1 MSTPS
6 SEVLA
11 FGPFRLS
18 RRERLLTRDGVAV
31 DIGGRALDLLT
42 ALVEQRGRVL
52 SKRELLERVW
62 PDVVVEDGSLRFH
75 MAALRKV
82 LGDGEDG
89 ARYISTQVGVGY
101 AFVASVEVI
110 VVDEPAPA
118 PQPAESSAQSLP
130 ARVRLI
136 GRERDLTLLT
146 EQIASSTLFTIVG
159 AGGVGKTT
167 MAVELAY
174 RLAGRFEQVNF
185 VDLASVQD
193 PTLLASTLATA
204 LGIPVQAEDAIR
216 VILGHIGWRK
226 LLLVL
231 DNCEHLIS
239 AAASLV
245 EKIGDA
251 APGVCVLATS
261 RESLRVRGERVHWL
275 GALEYPVEPAEMSL
289 EQLLAYPAIE
299 LFAERA
305 RAADSTLQI
314 DLAAARVMADMCR
327 RVDGMALPIE
337 LTAVRVGTHGFEA
350 TARMLREHYALS
362 WAGRRTAMPRQQTL
376 QATLDWSYELLS
388 DIERLTL
395 DRLSVFVGSF
405 TPDAALAVA
414 GGSPKATDFQRSGSP
429 LVASWAL
436 AALDELTAKSLVV
449 AERGARRGG
458 YRLLEM
464 TRAYAREKLHARGPA
479 EVQATA
485 RSHATYF
492 AHTLESNAPQ
502 SELAASLGNI
512 RGALSWCF
520 GPDGD
525 PALTLHLAARCVP
538 VLLKLAL
545 LDECRGWC
553 ERALA
558 LMEDEHRGTAI
569 ELELQGA
576 LGTCSMLT
584 RGHGDSAEAALR
596 RGLALSS
603 DLGDARNELL
613 MLGRLHLF
621 HERIGDFATALGWA
635 EDSRRVADKIGSF
648 EARAV
653 AHALLGISHHL
664 AGDQLRARGEL
675 EVSLDPSLPP
685 DLYRSR
691 SGIALARCLWL
702 LGYADQARTVAERT
716 IHYAGAFGNP
726 TMQSLVRLWN
736 LSVCLWSGDVD
747 KARED
752 LSVFASL
759 AEANAF
765 ELYIVA
771 ANGFRGQLAILQGR
785 TEEGVRQLEAALA
798 RLRTAHYA
806 MLTSTFVPVLATGLI
821 DTGRDDEA
829 RRLLDATID
838 DCRRSGELF
847 ALPELLRVKARTAS
861 PNTERW
867 LLDAL
872 DCARGQG
879 ARAWELR
886 AANDLARVWLEL
898 GQAEDARR
906 LLQPLRNGF
915 DEGLD
920 TLDIREADQVLTQ
933 IARSAS

>member
-1 MSTPS
+1 MTSS

-18 RRERLLTRDGVAV
+18 RRERLLTRDDVPVA
-31 DIGGRALDLLT
+31 IGGRALDLLT
-42 ALVEQRGRVL
+42 ALLEQRGRVL

-101 AFVASVEVI
+101 AFVAPVEVI
-110 VVDEPAPA
+110 VGEPAPA
-118 PQPAESSAQSLP
+118 PQQAESSTVHGLP
-130 ARVRLI
+130 GRARLI
-136 GRERDLTLLT
+136 GRERELTLLT
-146 EQIASSTLFTIVG
+146 EQVASAPLFTLVG

-167 MAVELAY
+167 VAVELAY
-174 RLAGRFEQVNF
+174 RLAGRFERVSF

-193 PTLLASTLATA
+193 STLLASTLATA
-204 LGIPVQAEDAIR
+204 LGIPVQTEDAIR
-216 VILGHIGWRK
+216 VLLGHIGRRK

-239 AAASLV
+239 GVSSLV

-251 APGVCVLATS
+251 APGVCLLATS

-275 GALEYPVEPAEMSL
+275 GALEYPVDPAEMSL

-314 DLAAARVMADMCR
+314 DLAAARIMANMCR

-350 TARMLREHYALS
+350 TARMLTEHYALS

-405 TPDAALAVA
+405 TPDAALAVV
-414 GGSPKATDFQRSGSP
+414 GGSPLT
-429 LVASWAL
+429 ASRAL
-436 AALDELTAKSLVV
+436 AALDELVAKSLV
-449 AERGARRGG
+449 ATDRGARRGG

-464 TRAYAREKLHARGPA
+464 TRAYAREKLNARGA
-479 EVQATA
+479 TELQATA
-485 RSHATYF
+485 RSHAMYF
-492 AHTLESNAPQ
+492 AHASESNASQ
-502 SELAASLGNI
+502 SELAASLGNV

-525 PALTLHLAARCVP
+525 PMLALQVAARCVP

-558 LMEDEHRGTAI
+558 LTGDEHRGTAI

-576 LGTCSMLT
+576 LGTCLMLT

-596 RGLALSS
+596 RALALSS
-603 DLGDARNELL
+603 ELGDAWNELRS
-613 MLGRLHLF
+613 LGRLHIF
-621 HERIGDFATALGWA
+621 HERIGDFATALAWA

-648 EARAV
+648 EARA
-653 AHALLGISHHL
+653 AADSLLGISHHL
-664 AGDQLRARGEL
+664 AGEQLRARGEL
-675 EVSLDPSLPP
+675 ELSLDPSLPP
-685 DLYRSR
+685 DLSRSR

-702 LGYADQARTVAERT
+702 LGYADQARAVAERT
-716 IHYAGAFGNP
+716 SRYAGTFGDS
-726 TMQSLVRLWN
+726 TMQSTVRLWN
-736 LSVCLWSGDVD
+736 LSVCLWSGDFD
-747 KARED
+747 KAQED
-752 LSVFASL
+752 LNLFASL

-785 TEEGVRQLEAALA
+785 TEDGVRQLEAALA
-798 RLRTAHYA
+798 RLRAAHYA
-806 MLTSTFVPVLATGLI
+806 MLTSIFVPVLATGLI

-829 RRLLDATID
+829 RTLLDATID
-838 DCRRSGELF
+838 ECRRNGELF
-847 ALPELLRVKARTAS
+847 ALPELLRVKARTS
-861 PNTERW
+861 PDAERW
-867 LLDAL
+867 LHDAL

-879 ARAWELR
+879 VRAWELR
-886 AANDLARVWLEL
+886 ASNDLARAWLEL
-898 GQAEDARR
+898 GQVEDARQ
-906 LLQPLRNGF
+906 LLRPLRDGF

-920 TLDIREADQVLTQ
+920 TIDIREADQILAQ

>member
-1 MSTPS
+1 MTSS

-18 RRERLLTRDGVAV
+18 RRERLLTRDGVPV

-42 ALVEQRGRVL
+42 ALVEQRGRVV

-110 VVDEPAPA
+110 VAERAPA
-118 PQPAESSAQSLP
+118 QHRVESSIVRSLP
-130 ARVRLI
+130 ARARVI
-136 GRERDLTLLT
+136 GRARELTLLA
-146 EQIASSTLFTIVG
+146 EQVASAPLFTLVG

-167 MAVELAY
+167 VAVELAH
-174 RLAGRFEQVNF
+174 RLAGHFEHVSF
-185 VDLASVQD
+185 IDLASLQD
-193 PTLLASTLATA
+193 STLLVSTLATA
-204 LGIPVQAEDAIR
+204 LGIPVQAEDTIR
-216 VILGHIGWRK
+216 VLLGHISRRK
-226 LLLVL
+226 LLLVF

-239 AAASLV
+239 DVSSLV

-251 APGVCVLATS
+251 APDVCVLSTS
-261 RESLRVRGERVHWL
+261 RESLRVRGERIHWL
-275 GALEYPVEPAEMSL
+275 GGLEYPVDPADMSL

-314 DLAAARVMADMCR
+314 DLAAALVIANMCR

-337 LTAVRVGTHGFEA
+337 LTAVRVAMHGFEA
-350 TARMLREHYALS
+350 TARMLSEHYALS

-376 QATLDWSYELLS
+376 QATLDWSYDLLS

-405 TPDAALAVA
+405 TPEAALAVV
-414 GGSPKATDFQRSGSP
+414 GRSP
-429 LVASWAL
+429 LAAGRAL
-436 AALDELTAKSLVV
+436 PALDELTAKSLV
-449 AERGARRGG
+449 ATDRGASRGG

-464 TRAYAREKLHARGPA
+464 TRAYAREKLNARGA
-479 EVQATA
+479 TEVQATA

-492 AHTLESNAPQ
+492 AHGVEFNASQ
-502 SELAASLGNI
+502 SELVASLGNI

-525 PALTLHLAARCVP
+525 PALALQVAARCVP

-545 LDECRGWC
+545 LDECRNWC

-558 LMEDEHRGTAI
+558 LMEDAHRGTAI

-576 LGTCSMLT
+576 LGTCLMLT
-584 RGHGDSAEAALR
+584 RGHGDRAEAALR

-603 DLGDARNELL
+603 ELGDDWNELR

-621 HERIGDFATALGWA
+621 HERIGDFATALAWA
-635 EDSRRVADKIGSF
+635 EDSRRVADKLGSF

-653 AHALLGISHHL
+653 SDCLLGISHHL
-664 AGDQLRARGEL
+664 AGEQLRARGEL
-675 EVSLDPSLPP
+675 ELSLDPTLPP

-702 LGYADQARTVAERT
+702 LGYADQARAVAERT
-716 IHYAGAFGNP
+716 IRYAGAFGNP

-736 LSVCLWSGDVD
+736 LSVCLWSGDLE
-747 KARED
+747 KAQED
-752 LSVFASL
+752 LGVFASL

-785 TEEGVRQLEAALA
+785 TEDGVRQLEAALA

-821 DTGRDDEA
+821 DTGRNDEA

-838 DCRRSGELF
+838 DCRRNGELF

-861 PNTERW
+861 LDAERW
-867 LLDAL
+867 LHDAL

-886 AANDLARVWLEL
+886 ASNDLARAWLER
-898 GQAEDARR
+898 GQVEDARQ
-906 LLQPLRNGF
+906 LLRPLRDGF

-920 TLDIREADQVLTQ
+920 TIDIREADQILAQ